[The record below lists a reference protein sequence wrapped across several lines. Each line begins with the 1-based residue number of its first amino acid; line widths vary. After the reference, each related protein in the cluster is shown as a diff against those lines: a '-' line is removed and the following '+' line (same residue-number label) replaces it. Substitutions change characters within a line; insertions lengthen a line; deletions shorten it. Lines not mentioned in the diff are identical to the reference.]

1 IRFRFPSNQRRPRAV
16 PWRLHELGRAHAQLF
31 SELVAVGKEDWS
43 GWSLIRPRPSCPH
56 QSLSVPKATSSPVR
70 DYVVWSLFSFTTC
83 NCCCLGLFALFYS
96 IKVNGAGKDM
106 GRALSVSPPPALFF
120 HTGLLLSLSLSPFL
134 SSLQDRKVLGDPEGA
149 ANHGRTAKYLN
160 IAAVT
165 ITIIVYII
173 FIIILIS
180 SALFIVNIIFEI
192 MRLPD
197 EIEELRRN

>member
-1 IRFRFPSNQRRPRAV
+1 MEPYPTEVVMRPTS
-16 PWRLHELGRAHAQLF
+16 PYQY
-31 SELVAVGKEDWS
+31 
-43 GWSLIRPRPSCPH
+43 
-56 QSLSVPKATSSPVR
+56 PKATSSPVVR

-83 NCCCLGLFALFYS
+83 NCCCLGLFALLYS
-96 IKVNGAGKDM
+96 IKVNGAGKD
-106 GRALSVSPPPALFF
+106 GKRPLGFFFPPVLCFFTLGCFCLSHPPHFF
-120 HTGLLLSLSLSPFL
+120 LVFKSR
-134 SSLQDRKVLGDPEGA
+134 DRKVLGDPEGA

-197 EIEELRRN
+197 EIEEFRRN

>member
-1 IRFRFPSNQRRPRAV
+1 MEPYPTEAVMRPTS
-16 PWRLHELGRAHAQLF
+16 PYQY
-31 SELVAVGKEDWS
+31 
-43 GWSLIRPRPSCPH
+43 
-56 QSLSVPKATSSPVR
+56 PKATSSPVR

-106 GRALSVSPPPALFF
+106 GRALSSR
-120 HTGLLLSLSLSPFL
+120 
-134 SSLQDRKVLGDPEGA
+134 DRKVLGDPEGA